1 MVFDETN
8 PAHWQM
14 VPWLVLGELFRNRE
28 NLIEEHYTSRDTEKL
43 KESNLVL

>member
-14 VPWLVLGELFRNRE
+14 VPRLVLGELFRNHE
-28 NLIEEHYTSRDTEKL
+28 NSMEEHYTSRDTEKF